1 MKTAVLITIYLVA
14 IIAAN
19 LLVSKFGVIA
29 VLPVAFVFI
38 GLDLTTRDYLHE
50 IWRDNL
56 WFKMLTLIGV
66 GSLLSWLINKDAG
79 QIALASFVAFLSA
92 NIIDTI
98 IYKLLYKY
106 PFLVKINGSNVFGS
120 FTDSFVFLSI
130 AFGSFMPILIAEQ
143 FAVKVFGGFIWSL
156 LLRRFKPCYST

>member
-1 MKTAVLITIYLVA
+1 MRTLALITIYLVA

-19 LLVSKFGVIA
+19 LIVSRYGVIS

-50 IWRDNL
+50 LWKDNL
-56 WFKMLTLIGV
+56 WLKMLALIGV

-79 QIALASFVAFLSA
+79 QIAVASFVAFLSA
-92 NIIDTI
+92 NIIDTLV
-98 IYKLLYKY
+98 YKLLHKRA
-106 PFLVKINGSNVFGS
+106 FLFKVNGSNVFGA
-120 FTDSFVFLSI
+120 FADSFSFLTI
-130 AFGSFMPILIAEQ
+130 AFGSFLPLLILQQ

-156 LLRRFKPCYST
+156 LLRRFKPK